1 MANNSRILYVDPNNL
16 DDDPITNVP
25 INNEDLSI
33 FVELTTSK
41 KSRSVIKDGTQFNE
55 GGVDTKI
62 NFISGSQSGPNECDR
77 SLTTSYTDINT
88 SFQKSDDLEGFGIT
102 AIDISFDTAYTPLV
116 KIKFIDVRGGM
127 MSQGNDSKYG
137 VFFELP
143 YPIFSLTIKGYYG
156 PAVNYCLH
164 LVKWNANFNSQTGNF
179 EIDAEFIG
187 YTYAMLTDLL
197 IGYMRAIP
205 LTSIGGD
212 VFKEV
217 KGEYDKKTGDISNGN
232 ALVTVNDMLTTIDTL
247 IAQLPTIKNDSD
259 SFNKIK
265 DIDKDI
271 KILKQIKG
279 KHGNFIRLLKQ
290 AGAGDNKL
298 QGDDTYSVILSK
310 EGVGNLIKNRNNDIK
325 ALISDLNDEGSI
337 NDYYDKIIITDKLE
351 YDKVKDLN
359 EDSKK
364 YLYSAS
370 TSNSTEYVENEP
382 RVTEILKKISTPKDP
397 DKYKNGFLVYDYIRF
412 INSVNDH
419 LSTMDVSRKEK
430 LQEFSNDVRELSKT
444 KYNFDPTIKNIF
456 RILTGGAETYLRSI
470 NTVST
475 QAENSPDRTSELSKL
490 ISSSALNVKP
500 SSVIYGFPE
509 YNEDGVEKWLGSA
522 VDENK
527 VIEVKFVNQLL
538 EGLIE
543 SQRQSNELK
552 QNLNSNSD
560 WYCVGPVDTPVANE
574 ATKLVQNPYRN
585 LIGAS
590 EHPDSVMRLLMYRM
604 YTYLGFGTSLVTD
617 DTIKY
622 MAKFE
627 ANNMFYGVIKK
638 DTRAVIQ
645 ENFNTKDKILTH
657 YQEGSDQIPNWT
669 GKPKDSDFRKVPY
682 IVNHAGGLWKYD
694 YISKPPTEEN
704 NDNYGARQ
712 YIPIN
717 NNYDGK
723 IFRTNNGISRLKSAD
738 ELKSSVLLEGKL
750 LYISNFING
759 NTPVYSGGTSDA
771 SLEKLDDGARYLEI
785 IKLADYT
792 SYKFSLPNE
801 NTQTVKDSYRES
813 IPEDKP
819 IEQKVIADRNK
830 ELDKIDP
837 LKTKFYVPYFDKDVK
852 AGGVNDDEDIKDVEG
867 TNDIS
872 QVFYSKTEK
881 GTRLSLLNIEDGK
894 LSNFGQNMRL
904 YSQSL
909 KGDDVIITKPEFN
922 LSTKVRWLSGIENER
937 IYAKTSNADDFDINT
952 LSLFS
957 SAFYYAQNATVSNT
971 ILCQGYLFL
980 NTLPLRG
987 IVGDYDNSSVFD
999 TLFDSSGQYGTQTIR
1014 NDEHRSSATLQ
1025 GLFAKTSAFIKTP
1038 SLWIAWVGS
1047 ILWRY
1052 EYYVNKNE
1060 DPIVTRGFLSGSTV
1074 SPLLDVDTYPTP
1086 FELWNNTEE
1095 GWFTSETGK
1104 PPMYLANT
1112 DEKTIYKKVDRTLLG
1127 LPESVKTEFMS
1138 FFIGWCEKN
1147 FEEFKSKAQI
1157 FNDDIVPET
1166 NDGVAVFDTW
1176 QLSWDTVKALTP
1188 KKAGNPTSHL
1198 IDSNFSGF
1206 TASNGQ
1212 LVGYNGTTE
1221 INTGIL
1227 INPSCEGNIINLYPA
1242 ILSTQPQLSWY
1253 VYNQAVTDTLLRTYK
1268 RLINDVSVIANNT
1281 PNIWRRRDIKYKREP
1296 FTIYDNKMSLFLES
1310 FTEEYKRLYDE
1321 SADKSKDSGGI
1332 KNGLFNTQNNEF
1344 IKLNI
1349 YRHLSTIRNK
1359 WLGEVDSN
1367 SSMFYPCGYDE
1378 DSTLFSRFKFL
1389 DKAFND
1395 IGDDFILNP
1404 KVISGLINKTSNQ
1417 SFYDL
1422 ISNILA
1428 NNNFNFIA
1436 LPTFVDFTTEG
1447 GLKNIFKPKSYVDM
1461 VTNDNNTTIGPSF
1474 ICTYVGQTSE
1484 HLDVNDSDFPD
1495 DAISLNPNCAT
1506 FTDNKLYSKS
1516 SVNNIPVFE
1525 VNYGQQNQSYFKD
1538 INLDQREFVE
1548 TSESLIIIDELSR
1561 TGKDNKAPFQSQ
1573 NLFNV
1578 YQTRSYSAEIEAM
1591 GMPLIQ
1597 PMMYFQLNNIPMF
1610 RGAYLILSTSHNIK
1624 PNHMTTKFKGVRIKD
1639 VNTPLNKE
1647 VLALKDLSLT
1657 ETGDADSLR
1666 YNVDTNSG
1674 NKSNVAGNSNMYLG
1688 DYESIYWYNYKGTIK
1703 KYAFAN
1709 SEFDKPSNTKKNGV
1723 FMTYNE
1729 IFDEVGKLTGT
1740 DPIILKVFSVIE
1752 SRVGQDKG
1760 KAPGMNGL
1768 GYVGVFQFGV
1778 LASKDVYSKLND
1790 YIFNK
1795 MPDLS
1800 SYEFSASV
1808 DTTNKTV
1815 LIPNEQSTNATINNV
1830 TKNSFF
1836 DDYINS
1842 IAAILLAQRNIG
1854 TVLGTD
1860 PETIRDIYFAHQQ
1873 GRGGAKTILNNV
1885 LTDINDGSKT
1895 SGNMLGN
1902 KPSIKPDDIIL
1913 TNYGSWIAGWSGV
1926 VDKIYEEIT
1935 GTYTP
1940 SLIDSPHPN
1949 ADNLRKTIESLGYTE
1964 KGGELSSGGDISAD
1978 MEKYASAIFTKIHQL
1993 YPDYGIEVAAGND
2006 KFHQTPASAS
2016 RHKNGDAIDFV
2027 IKGPNKV
2034 KIRKPNDWKSAKTN
2048 PPATYSTSDGV
2059 IINNIIKVIQG
2070 YVVTNLSNLS
2080 YLDEYR
2086 EPSKPASGPHIH
2098 LSYRDGGGTEGV
2110 KFIAQSEA
2118 QLNAGNVIKY
2128 YV

>member
-1 MANNSRILYVDPNNL
+1 MATNSRILYVDPNNING
-16 DDDPITNVP
+16 DAITNIP
-25 INNEDLSI
+25 IKNEDLSI

-41 KSRSVIKDGTQFNE
+41 KSRSVIKDGTQFNDN
-55 GGVDTKI
+55 GIDSKVS
-62 NFISGSQSGPNECDR
+62 FISGSQSGPNKCDK

-88 SFQKSDDLEGFGIT
+88 TFQKDEDLEGFGMT

-127 MSQGNDSKYG
+127 MSKGKDSKYG

-143 YPIFSLTIKGYYG
+143 YPTFSLVIKGYYG

-205 LTSIGGD
+205 LTSIGSK
-212 VFKEV
+212 VFKQV
-217 KGEYDKKTGDISNGN
+217 KEEYDKETGDISNGN
-232 ALVTVNDMLTTIDTL
+232 QLVTIGDMLNTIATL
-247 IAQLPTIKNDSD
+247 IAQLPTIKNNSD
-259 SFNKIK
+259 SFNTVK

-279 KHGNFIRLLKQ
+279 IHGDFIRLLKK
-290 AGAGDNKL
+290 AGNGDNKL
-298 QGDDTYSVILSK
+298 QGDDTYSVILSQD
-310 EGVGNLIKNRNNDIK
+310 GVKDLINARNTEIK
-325 ALISDLNDEGSI
+325 ALISELNDDGSI
-337 NDYYDKIIITDKLE
+337 EDYYDKIIITTKLE
-351 YDKVKDLN
+351 YDKVKEKN
-359 EDSKK
+359 EDSKNYLFSATTTNVDK
-364 YLYSAS
+364 Y
-370 TSNSTEYVENEP
+370 VKGEP
-382 RVTEILKKISTPKDP
+382 RLTDILDKLSNAKDQ
-397 DKYKNGFLVYDYIRF
+397 DKYKNGFYVYDYIRF
-412 INSVNDH
+412 INKLNDH
-419 LSTMDVSRKEK
+419 LSIIDVTRKEK
-430 LQEFSNDVRELSKT
+430 LQEFSDNIRQLSKT
-444 KYNFDPTIKNIF
+444 KYNFDPTVKNIF
-456 RILTGGAETYLRSI
+456 RILVGGAETYLRSI

-475 QAENSPDRTSELSKL
+475 QAESSSDRTSELSKL
-490 ISSSALNVKP
+490 ISNRALNVK
-500 SSVIYGFPE
+500 SFSDIYGFPE
-509 YNEDGVEKWLGSA
+509 YNEDGEEKWLGTV

-527 VIEVKFVNQLL
+527 VIEVKFVNELL
-538 EGLIE
+538 DSLIE
-543 SQRQSNELK
+543 SQK
-552 QNLNSNSD
+552 QDEEQTQRLNKDSA
-560 WYCVGPVDTPVANE
+560 WYCVGTVDTPVGDDRR
-574 ATKLVQNPYRN
+574 LVQNPYRN
-585 LIGAS
+585 LIGPS
-590 EHPDSVMRLLMYRM
+590 EHPHSVMRLLMYRM
-604 YTYLGFGTSLVTD
+604 YTYLGFGTDLITD
-617 DTIKY
+617 DTVKY

-627 ANNMFYGVIKK
+627 ANNMFYGVVKK
-638 DTRAVIQ
+638 DSRDSIYT
-645 ENFNTKDKILTH
+645 NFDTKDKILTH
-657 YQEGSDQIPNWT
+657 FQEGSGEIPNWT
-669 GKPKDSDFRKVPY
+669 GKPKDSDFKKVPY
-682 IVNHAGGLWKYD
+682 VVKHAGGLWKYD
-694 YISKPPTEEN
+694 YISKPPTVAN
-704 NDNYGARQ
+704 NENYGARQ

-723 IFRTNNGISRLKSAD
+723 IFRTSGISRLKSAD
-738 ELKSSVLLEGKL
+738 ELKSSVLLDSKL

-759 NTPVYSGGTSDA
+759 NTPLYTGGTSDA
-771 SLEKLDDGARYLEI
+771 SLEKLDDGANYLEI
-785 IKLADYT
+785 LKSEDYT
-792 SYKFSLPNE
+792 SYSFNLPNE
-801 NTQTVKDSYRES
+801 NTKTVKDSYRES
-813 IPEDKP
+813 IPEDKS
-819 IEQKVIADRNK
+819 IEQKVIAGRNK
-830 ELDKIDP
+830 KLDKIDP
-837 LKTKFYVPYFDKDVK
+837 LKTKFYVPLFDTDV
-852 AGGVNDDEDIKDVEG
+852 APGGVNEDEDIRDVDG

-881 GTRLSLLNIEDGK
+881 GTRLSLLDIENGK

-922 LSTKVRWLSGIENER
+922 LSTKVAWPAVGHNET
-937 IYAKTSNADDFDINT
+937 IYKKTSNAGDFDINT

-957 SAFYYAQNATVSNT
+957 SPFYYAQNATVSNT

-987 IVGDYDNSSVFD
+987 IVGDYDNKNPNLFD
-999 TLFDSSGQYGTQTIR
+999 TLFDG
-1014 NDEHRSSATLQ
+1014 NDDHRSSTTLQ
-1025 GLFAKTSAFIKTP
+1025 GLFTKTSAFIKTP

-1060 DPIVTRGFLSGSTV
+1060 DPIVTKGFLSGSTV

-1095 GWFTSETGK
+1095 GWFTSEKGK
-1104 PPMYLANT
+1104 PPMYLSNT
-1112 DEKTIYKKVDRTLLG
+1112 DEKTVYKKVDRTLLG
-1127 LPESVKTEFMS
+1127 LPESVKGRFMS
-1138 FFIGWCEKN
+1138 FFIDWCEKK

-1176 QLSWDTVKALTP
+1176 QSSWNAVKLLTP
-1188 KKAGNPTSHL
+1188 KRNNVPNHHL
-1198 IDSNFSGF
+1198 LSSNFSGF
-1206 TASNGQ
+1206 TTSNGQ

-1221 INTGIL
+1221 INTSIS
-1227 INPSCEGNIINLYPA
+1227 INPSCEGNIINLYPVIFNA
-1242 ILSTQPQLSWY
+1242 QPQLCWY
-1253 VYNQAVTDTLLRTYK
+1253 VYNQEVNVSLLTTYK
-1268 RLINDVSVIANNT
+1268 RLINDVSIIANNT
-1281 PNIWRRRDIKYKREP
+1281 PNIWRRRAIKYKREP
-1296 FTIYDNKMSLFLES
+1296 FTIYDQKIGIFLES
-1310 FTEEYKRLYDE
+1310 FTEEYKRLYDD
-1321 SADKSKDSGGI
+1321 SADKSKDDGDV
-1332 KNGLFNTQNNEF
+1332 KNGIFNSKNNEF

-1359 WLGEVDSN
+1359 WLGEVDSD
-1367 SSMFYPCGYDE
+1367 SSMFYPCGYDAE
-1378 DSTLFSRFKFL
+1378 SNLFSRFKFL
-1389 DKAFND
+1389 DKGFND
-1395 IGDDFILNP
+1395 IGDDFLLNAS
-1404 KVISGLINKTSNQ
+1404 VISDLIKKTPNQ

-1436 LPTFVDFTTEG
+1436 LPTFVDFTTEE
-1447 GLKNIFKPKSYVDM
+1447 GLGNIFKPRSYVDM

-1474 ICTYVGQTSE
+1474 ICTYVGQNSS
-1484 HLDVNDSDFPD
+1484 HLDVSGSDFPD
-1495 DAISLNPNCAT
+1495 DGVSSLNPNCST
-1506 FTDNKLYSKS
+1506 FTKNKLFSKPDG
-1516 SVNNIPVFE
+1516 NNIPVFE
-1525 VNYGQQNQSYFKD
+1525 VNYGQQNQSFFKD
-1538 INLDQREFVE
+1538 VNLDQREFVE
-1548 TSESLIIIDELSR
+1548 TQESLIIIDELSR

-1597 PMMYFQLNNIPMF
+1597 PMMYFQLNNVPMF

-1624 PNHMTTKFKGVRIKD
+1624 PNHMTTKFKGVRIKEI
-1639 VNTPLNKE
+1639 NTPLTKE
-1647 VLALKDLSLT
+1647 VLALKDLALT

-1666 YNVDTNSG
+1666 YDVDTNSA
-1674 NKSNVAGNSNMYLG
+1674 NRSNVAGNSNMYLG

-1709 SEFDKPSNTKKNGV
+1709 SEFDKPSNTKKNGAY
-1723 FMTYNE
+1723 MTYNE

-1949 ADNLRKTIESLGYTE
+1949 ADNLRKTIASLGYTE
-1964 KGGELSSGGDISAD
+1964 KGGELSSGGDISAN
-1978 MEKYASAIFTKIHQL
+1978 MEKYASAILTKIHQL
-1993 YPDYGIEVAAGND
+1993 YPDYGIKVTAGND
-2006 KFHQTPASAS
+2006 KFHQKPASAS

-2027 IKGPNKV
+2027 IKGPNNARIK
-2034 KIRKPNDWKSAKTN
+2034 KPNGWKNAKTN
-2048 PPATYSTSDGV
+2048 PPAVYPTSDAV
-2059 IINNIIKVIQG
+2059 IIDNVIKVIQG

-2086 EPSKPASGPHIH
+2086 EPSKHASGPHIH
-2098 LSYRDGGGTEGV
+2098 LSYRAGGGTEGA

-2118 QLNAGNVIKY
+2118 QLDAGNVIPY